1 MDGFLMAPNHNRI
14 THYIPPAHIQPIVRE
29 FVEPNPSEHFIQW
42 LFRYRCMECK
52 ESKNLEINEIILR
65 SRSKSAIMD
74 WRNRVVLC
82 RTCHEKF
89 HHSGVTKE
97 KVLKMQE
104 QRKEYLK
111 SIGRS
116 QYL

>member
-1 MDGFLMAPNHNRI
+1 MAPNHNRI
-14 THYIPPAHIQPIVRE
+14 THYIPPAHIQPIVHE
-29 FVEPNPSEHFIQW
+29 FVEPNPSDHFIYW
-42 LFRYRCMECK
+42 LFRYRCMECRQSK
-52 ESKNLEINEIILR
+52 ELEINEIILR

-82 RTCHEKF
+82 RTHHEAY
-89 HHSGVTKE
+89 HHDGVTKE
-97 KVLKMQE
+97 KVQKMQE

-111 SIGRS
+111 SIDRG